1 MSINI
6 KGLEK
11 VELLKRLRKGMN
23 LAVYY
28 VYNPPEPS
36 FNNARGT

>member
-6 KGLEK
+6 KNLEK

-28 VYNPPEPS
+28 VYNPP
-36 FNNARGT
+36 